1 MRVWRV
7 FDINVLKDLPGFL
20 VFKVE
25 GKKSNIFKKESGTHR
40 WQRVPP
46 TEKRGRVHTSA
57 VTVAVLENEQDTTIE
72 MDMKDVDIRA
82 YKASGKGGQHR
93 NKTMSAIE
101 VKHIPTGIK
110 AQCTSERAQSDNKSK
125 ALELL
130 RERLQELN
138 TSSHNNQRVAERR
151 DQVGYGLRSEKVQ
164 TVQEQN
170 DQVVNHISGKRITC
184 KQYFKGRIDLLHG
197 E

>member
-1 MRVWRV
+1 MRTWSV
-7 FDINVLKDLPGFL
+7 FDLKLLKELPGFI

-25 GKKSNIFKKESGTHR
+25 GKKSNIFKKESGGHR
-40 WQRVPP
+40 WQHVSA
-46 TEKRGRVHTSA
+46 TDKRGRVHTSS

-72 MDMKDVDIRA
+72 LDMKDVEIRA

-130 RERLQELN
+130 RERLQEMN
-138 TSSHNNQRVAERR
+138 TSSHNNQRVTERR
-151 DQVGYGLRSEKVQ
+151 DQVGTGMRSDKVQ